1 MGAGPTRA
9 ICDAEGRVVELQ
21 GISEYVTKQ
30 RDAEQLQSG
39 LARIRAKLWEMN
51 EAADFGNVTFV
62 VGDVLKDL
70 GVVFWG
76 CGVNVLTPT
85 PSISEIGPD
94 RRRLARGGGEE
105 GVPAIRQFW

>member
-1 MGAGPTRA
+1 
-9 ICDAEGRVVELQ
+9 
-21 GISEYVTKQ
+21 
-30 RDAEQLQSG
+30 
-39 LARIRAKLWEMN
+39 
-51 EAADFGNVTFV
+51 
-62 VGDVLKDL
+62 VLKDL